1 RTARAVILIGAAD
14 LVFRFLEIGQHVV
27 KAPADI
33 AELAPAVII
42 LVLAAHIEQAVDR
55 ARSAQHFS
63 ARLKNLAAAESR
75 LGLGLVHPVDTLVLE
90 QFSVADRHVDPD
102 IAVLRAGLE
111 QQHGMSAVGAQ
122 AIGEHAS
129 SRTRADDDIVEFR
142 DVMRA
147 VLVHPCPRTR
157 AALLG
162 RAWLRP
168 QPGADPRRTGSGG
181 SLKGQ
186 SQKRAISIDACASG
200 QRQSTDHT
208 GGNRTMKISR
218 RLAVASF
225 AALALLARGA
235 ASHGETIRV
244 GLPTKTYWP
253 TTVAETAVRQKLFEK
268 EGITAELT
276 IYRSGAETFEGMA
289 AGAADIILDPPSLVS
304 AGRKKGVMSKIVA
317 NATMGNFGWQLMV
330 PTKSTLDVKDLNG
343 KKVAITAAGSGSDI
357 LALWTI
363 QDRKIDFTRVP
374 VGGGGLVPNLLAGNV
389 DAAVVYSPLSYQ
401 ILKSGEGRTLID
413 YYAEVPSNLTGGWIV
428 TDKFV
433 AEKPQVVQ
441 KALNA
446 LYGAV
451 AFMRANRDATVK
463 LIADL
468 YEIPPD
474 IAALEYENSIMKLET
489 DGDMAAQNV
498 L

>member
-1 RTARAVILIGAAD
+1 MKV
-14 LVFRFLEIGQHVV
+14 
-27 KAPADI
+27 
-33 AELAPAVII
+33 
-42 LVLAAHIEQAVDR
+42 
-55 ARSAQHFS
+55 
-63 ARLKNLAAAESR
+63 SR
-75 LGLGLVHPVDTLVLE
+75 LLPAL
-90 QFSVADRHVDPD
+90 
-102 IAVLRAGLE
+102 
-111 QQHGMSAVGAQ
+111 
-122 AIGEHAS
+122 
-129 SRTRADDDIVEFR
+129 
-142 DVMRA
+142 
-147 VLVHPCPRTR
+147 
-157 AALLG
+157 AALL
-162 RAWLRP
+162 L
-168 QPGADPRRTGSGG
+168 
-181 SLKGQ
+181 
-186 SQKRAISIDACASG
+186 AS
-200 QRQSTDHT
+200 
-208 GGNRTMKISR
+208 
-218 RLAVASF
+218 
-225 AALALLARGA
+225 AANA
-235 ASHGETIRV
+235 ETIRV

-253 TTVAETAVRQKLFEK
+253 TTIAETAVRQKLFEK

-317 NATMGNFGWQLMV
+317 NAAMGNFGWQLMV
-330 PTKSTLDVKDLNG
+330 PVKSALDVKDLNG
-343 KKVAITAAGSGSDI
+343 KKVGITAAGSGSDL

-389 DAAVVYSPLSYQ
+389 EAAVVYSPLSYQ
-401 ILKSGEGRTLID
+401 ILKSGEARTLID
-413 YYAEVPSNLTGGWIV
+413 YSAAVPSNLTGGWIV

-474 IAALEYENSIMKLET
+474 IAGLEYDNTIMKLET
-489 DGDMAAQNV
+489 SGDMSAPGIKDAVQLSMDLAKLGGLKDIMPTEDLYSTQFKPV
-498 L
+498 PTRP